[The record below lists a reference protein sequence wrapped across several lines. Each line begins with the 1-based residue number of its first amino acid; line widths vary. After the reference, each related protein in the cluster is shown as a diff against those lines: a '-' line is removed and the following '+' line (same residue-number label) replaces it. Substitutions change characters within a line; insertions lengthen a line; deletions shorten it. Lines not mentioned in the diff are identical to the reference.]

1 MTNVDKLQTCKH
13 VNYLPQFLVA
23 TKWHPRRTGKIDS
36 THPLHLEISVAID
49 CIAVFLFTDSS
60 KVEAL
65 VTVSDGKVQITEEE
79 PLAAIAFDEKV

>member
-1 MTNVDKLQTCKH
+1 MAWFCLAP
-13 VNYLPQFLVA
+13 LPSVII
-23 TKWHPRRTGKIDS
+23 RTGKIDS